1 MLHQPPLMARQPAD
15 QLLQL
20 LRLLLP
26 LLLIFLILKG
36 DVMRGD
42 QVAKLHATFIS
53 DDAIQA
59 ADRLHVHQQLLQH
72 PIGNAKCIRQFM
84 A

>member
-1 MLHQPPLMARQPAD
+1 MAWQPAD

-26 LLLIFLILKG
+26 LLLIFLIFKG

-42 QVAKLHATFIS
+42 QIAKLHSTFIS
-53 DDAIQA
+53 DDAIKA
-59 ADRLHVHQQLLQH
+59 ANRLHVHQQLLQH
-72 PIGNAKCIRQFM
+72 PLGYTKCIRQFM

>member
-1 MLHQPPLMARQPAD
+1 MAWQPAD

-26 LLLIFLILKG
+26 LLLIFLILEG
-36 DVMRGD
+36 HVMRGD
-42 QVAKLHATFIS
+42 QIAKLHPTVIS
-53 DDAIQA
+53 NDAIQA
-59 ADRLHVHQQLLQH
+59 AYRLHVDQQLLHH
-72 PIGNAKCIRQFM
+72 PLGYTKCIRQFM

>member
-1 MLHQPPLMARQPAD
+1 MLHQPPLMAWQPAD

-26 LLLIFLILKG
+26 LLLIFLIFKG

-42 QVAKLHATFIS
+42 QIAKLHATFIS

-59 ADRLHVHQQLLQH
+59 ANRLHVHQQLLQH
-72 PIGNAKCIRQFM
+72 PLGYTKCIRQLM